1 MKRWKL
7 YCSFSLKCWPYYL
20 TASATVY
27 FQLWIKNVK
36 FNNEYFWLSFSGE
49 GCKQSNVS
57 FLFSLKN
64 KDNVAAFIAPV
75 YKNNMYHKFA
85 IFSSPS
91 YGPTFGFGLDLFI
104 SNDSRANQQSF
115 TEFGNTYQ
123 PPAGYVSCTQ
133 KTQFL
138 LAGSQ
143 LLHTNWN
150 WSVLLNITANHR
162 TNQSNNAK

>member
-104 SNDSRANQQSF
+104 SN
-115 TEFGNTYQ
+115 
-123 PPAGYVSCTQ
+123 YVAPINNHSPNLVT
-133 KTQFL
+133 
-138 LAGSQ
+138 
-143 LLHTNWN
+143 HTNLQQDTYLALKKLN
-150 WSVLLNITANHR
+150 SSLLEVNYFTPTEIEVFY
-162 TNQSNNAK
+162 